1 MTVTVP
7 TNGGVAVGHRVIASA
22 AIGTYRGTV
31 TCSDSRGNVYSIDGR
46 ASANNL
52 FVCSAYVATALQP
65 GDTIT
70 LTYPSYSGQSQAS
83 AFDFAGIAPVTA
95 GNGTAIGASTST
107 TVVSV
112 NPALG
117 TTNANDVLFGAVGS
131 NGTFAGGNGFAA
143 LQPNAGL
150 GAAYRIVTSTGSFAA
165 FGSVSS
171 GAWRSVLV
179 AYRVG

>member
-1 MTVTVP
+1 MVLTVP
-7 TNGGVAVGHRVIASA
+7 TGGGVAAGHRLVAAA
-22 AIGTYRGTV
+22 AIGTYRGAV
-31 TCSDSRGNVYSIDGR
+31 TCSDSRGNAYSIDGR

-52 FVCSAYVATALQP
+52 FVCSAYTTTALQP

-70 LTYPSYSGQSQAS
+70 LTYPSYSGMSQAT
-83 AFDFAGIAPVTA
+83 AFDFVGIAPVTP
-95 GNGTAIGASTST
+95 GNGAAIGASTST

-112 NPALG
+112 NPALA
-117 TTNANDVLFGAVGS
+117 TSNANDLLFGAVGS
-131 NGTFAGGNGFAA
+131 NGTFAGGYGFTG

-150 GAAYRIVTSTGSFAA
+150 GAAYRIVTSTGSFAP
-165 FGSVSS
+165 FGAVGS